1 MIDLYVVGSAVEFMD
16 TVVNNRNKK
25 GTNMFSIFIV
35 VYPHCVIIVIFQV
48 KVEFLYALPLLT
60 ITLLFY
66 SERSKTFHI

>member
-25 GTNMFSIFIV
+25 ETNMFSIFIV